1 MPNTN
6 LKSESWYQIRFSRWI
21 DIRFAASQ
29 LAAPEVDFFG
39 RYWPK
44 TINSGVPGASASEYM
59 NTQSSRVNLRAVL
72 PVVILCYDK
81 ITRYIAEETPICLSY
96 NHALDGHV
104 KINAINGVCPPVWDQ
119 KCHAGRVSHVIIE
132 ASWFEICLVPLVF
145 VQCFW
150 NFLII

>member
-1 MPNTN
+1 M
-6 LKSESWYQIRFSRWI
+6 
-21 DIRFAASQ
+21 
-29 LAAPEVDFFG
+29 
-39 RYWPK
+39 
-44 TINSGVPGASASEYM
+44 PGASASEYM

-104 KINAINGVCPPVWDQ
+104 KINAINDVCPPVWDQ

-145 VQCFW
+145 VQCF
-150 NFLII
+150 